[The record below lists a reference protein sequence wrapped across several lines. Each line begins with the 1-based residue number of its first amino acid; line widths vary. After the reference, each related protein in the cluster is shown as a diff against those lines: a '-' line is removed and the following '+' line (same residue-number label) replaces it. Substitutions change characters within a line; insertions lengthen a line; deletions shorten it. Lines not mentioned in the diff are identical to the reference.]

1 MADKLFLVVRGD
13 LSPAQQAVQ
22 MGHAL
27 QEFNILH
34 PEEAKSWHGSSNHL
48 AFLEVQDETAL
59 EALLRRACERGIKVA
74 EFREEDLGDSLTAV
88 AVPPSGKSICRG
100 LRKALQDITSK
111 GS

>member
-1 MADKLFLVVRGD
+1 MAEKLFLVVRSD

-22 MGHAL
+22 AAHAL

-34 PEEAKSWHGSSNHL
+34 PEEARSWHRSSNHL
-48 AFLEVQDETAL
+48 AFLEVEDEPAL
-59 EALLRRACERGIKVA
+59 QALLRRACERGVNVA

-100 LRKALQDITSK
+100 LRMALSK
-111 GS
+111 